1 MENLDLKLK
10 QECEKYE
17 MAIKNKFYKE
27 ATEHEKE
34 ILRIMRLKTDIE
46 FQKQLIKFKN

>member
-10 QECEKYE
+10 LECEKYE

-27 ATEHEKE
+27 ANEHEKN
-34 ILRIMRLKTDIE
+34 ILKIMKLKTDIE
-46 FQKQLIKFKN
+46 FQKQLNKFKN